1 MNSDDGR
8 RKRLPHHV
16 LHLLK
21 IFAAWDDSCGASCQ
35 PADRILSGP
44 PAAGRLFLLRLRS
57 FVGQTL
63 PSVNHR
69 LRPIFTPCVG
79 TVQEGIQKLMHPN
92 RSRIC
97 LLTLSAALALP
108 AVCQTFGE
116 ITGVVTDPSGA
127 VVANATVTVTNP
139 ATNFTRKVTTNASGN
154 YSFPAL
160 LPGLYNIRAEVE
172 GFRAEAR
179 TGVTLEVQ
187 QTARIDFQLQVGAV
201 AETVEVAGGA
211 PLLKHRECQR
221 GNRDR

>member
-1 MNSDDGR
+1 MSPIN
-8 RKRLPHHV
+8 
-16 LHLLK
+16 
-21 IFAAWDDSCGASCQ
+21 DSR
-35 PADRILSGP
+35 P
-44 PAAGRLFLLRLRS
+44 FLRLRGAG
-57 FVGQTL
+57 FLAWLV
-63 PSVNHR
+63 
-69 LRPIFTPCVG
+69 
-79 TVQEGIQKLMHPN
+79 
-92 RSRIC
+92 
-97 LLTLSAALALP
+97 LALP
-108 AVCQTFGE
+108 VSGQTFGE

-127 VVANATVTVTNP
+127 VVANAMVTVTNP

-211 PLLKHRECQR
+211 PLLNTENASVGTVIDNQR
-221 GNRDR
+221 IVASVGRRSR